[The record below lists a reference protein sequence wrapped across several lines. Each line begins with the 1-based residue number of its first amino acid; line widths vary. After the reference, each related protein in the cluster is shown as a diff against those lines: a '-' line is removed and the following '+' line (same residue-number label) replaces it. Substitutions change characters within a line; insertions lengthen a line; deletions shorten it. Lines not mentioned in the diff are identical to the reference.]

1 MNANTSQATVI
12 GIASGKGGVGKSTI
26 AVNLGQA
33 LANQGKKTTL
43 LDADLGLANAQI
55 LLGLD
60 APYNIG
66 DVINEKKTVNEV
78 LIPCN
83 ENFSLIPGAS
93 GDPVLA
99 NISPLIA
106 KSLINE
112 VTSEIDD
119 LDVLIVDCAAGLA
132 ESNLAFLESCD
143 IKLIVVQDEPASI
156 ADCYGVI
163 KIESKKNQMDN
174 IFVLPN
180 RVKSQNA
187 GKNLFDKLNKV
198 CMKFLEEPVYYLDSV
213 VNDDLLIANAR
224 KRESLFPNHETSAA
238 AYNFSQLAEK
248 ISELKVLKALT

>member
-187 GKNLFDKLNKV
+187 GKNLFNKLNKV

>member
-1 MNANTSQATVI
+1 MNANTSQTTVI

-66 DVINEKKTVNEV
+66 DVINQKKTVNEV

-93 GDPVLA
+93 GDPALA

-106 KSLINE
+106 KSLIKE

-187 GKNLFDKLNKV
+187 GKSLFDKLNKV